1 MSELNRK
8 THGEKKGP
16 YTKAAL
22 FILGTLFTSSVIYLS
37 ANSGQENQQA
47 SAEDTSSSGRFS
59 PHLAPHKNVKPIPP
73 PVLAYSES
81 LAGNGVPIPTDP
93 ERLWLSESIKSHPDS
108 PYWRQQVQDHLAQA
122 RTPGWLKFENYHLSK
137 NRDPLL
143 LPTFARMLASEHV
156 PNALTVRIL
165 DNAVSQTA
173 LLDIGLIHDRP
184 VNEADPQG
192 RVHVYTIPN
201 DMSFLEALETVNA
214 HPAVAYAEP
223 DYLIEWALAPNETND
238 GISNGTAWWLNQIR
252 AYEAWDTIT
261 DASAIGPV
269 AVYDQGILRSHP
281 DLQGNF
287 WVNPDEIEGNGVD
300 DDNNGIVD
308 DINGR
313 TNRVFGSHGTPVA
326 GTICGRGDN
335 SIGYVGSAWTCQLMD
350 TGGPLSFAAAV
361 SDAMASLS
369 YATDK
374 GSKISNHSWGIRGD
388 YSQAFKDLITE
399 IQDDDHLMVIA
410 SHNFNSNI
418 DSSPVYP
425 ASYDND
431 NILSIAASN
440 RSEGR
445 ISYSNY
451 GVVSVDIAAPTE
463 FNTVNSSGGYSG
475 FSGTSQATPVM
486 TGVIALA
493 WSMDPTMTF
502 REIKNLVM
510 DTARPVAAWQ
520 GLTRSGA
527 IVDMKTLVESV
538 ILDTDGDGIL
548 DDVDTDD
555 DNDGVLDVDD
565 AFPKDPNETVD
576 TDGDGIGN
584 NTDTDDDG
592 DGVSDSDDWRPL
604 DPSEQYDTDGDG
616 VGNNTDNDDDNDGVE
631 DANDAFPLDATETTD
646 SDGDGVGDNT
656 DTFPNDPNETTDS
669 DGDGVGDNGDIDRD
683 NDGLAD
689 ELESRTQADITDWPV
704 LTGNATFADDVL
716 SANGGSWGYQAN
728 SARISTYGFSDN
740 YRFSFKI
747 DALGT
752 YNMIGLGNVESSASY
767 TDIDYAFYLVNSTLY
782 IYESGGSKGT
792 FGSIAVG
799 DTLSIDVAEG
809 SVTYRRNDTVV
820 REITY
825 SGDTPDFYID
835 SSFYS
840 GAIRLS
846 ELQVTPLS
854 GAGFS
859 ANADGDAYANDVD
872 LDSDNDTIPDVI
884 EAGLADSDGSLT
896 VDSIDLQGS
905 VDPAP
910 DSDDDGIPD
919 YLDLESQNALNDGT
933 AFDMHSYDFA
943 AFDSN
948 NDGMLDGNDELGGN
962 DLNGNGVDDRAEDA
976 DGDGISNPNDEDD
989 DNDGTLDIY
998 DAFPFDPNE
1007 DTDTDGD
1014 GVGDNGDAFPTDA
1027 TETKDSDGDGVGDN
1041 ADAFPNDASET
1052 TDSDGDGVGDN
1063 TDTFPNDPNETTDSD
1078 GDGVGDNG
1086 DIDRDND
1093 GLADEL
1099 ESRTQAD
1106 ITDWPVLTGNATF
1119 ADDVLSANGG
1129 SWGYQA
1135 NSARISTY
1143 GFSDNYRFN
1152 FKIDALG
1159 TYNMIG
1165 LGNVE
1170 SSASYT
1176 DIDYAF
1182 YLVNSTLYIYESG
1195 GSKGTFGSIAV
1206 GDTLSIEV
1214 AEGSVTYRRNDTV
1227 VREIT
1232 YSGDTPDFYVDS
1244 SFYSGAI
1251 RLSELQ
1257 VTPLSGA
1264 GFSANAD
1271 GDAYANDVDLDS
1283 DNDTIPDVIE
1293 AGLADTDGS
1302 LTVDSIDLQ
1311 ASVDPAPDSDS
1322 DGIPDYLDLESQ
1334 NALNDGTAFDMHSY
1348 DFAAFDSN
1356 NDGML
1361 DGNDELGGNDLNGNG
1376 VDDRAE
1382 DADGDGISN
1391 PNDEDDDNDGTL
1403 DIYDAF
1409 PFDPNEDT
1417 DTDGD
1422 GVGDNGDAFPTDAT
1436 ETKDSDGDGVGDNA
1450 DAFPTDATETTDSD
1464 GDGVGDNADA
1474 FPDDATETT
1483 DSDGDGVGDNSDVDR
1498 DNDGLSDELELRTS
1512 ADIVD
1517 WPVQTGNSSFTN
1529 GVLNANGGSWSY
1541 QANSARFSTYGF
1553 SDSYRLNFTV
1563 DALGSN
1569 NMFGLGNIESSAR
1582 YGDID
1587 YAFYIVNTTL
1597 YVYESG
1603 AYRINFGAGSV
1614 AVGDVLTLEVDNGTV
1629 RYLRNGEE
1637 IRTVTYSGE
1646 TPDFYVDSS
1655 FYNGAMRLSNIE
1667 VTPLSGSGFNVDAD
1681 NDGVNN
1687 DVDLDSDNDTI
1698 PDVIEAGL
1706 ADTDGSLT
1714 VDSIDLQASVD
1725 PAPDSDSDGIPDYLD
1740 LESQNALNDGTAFDM
1755 HSYDFAAFDSNNDGM
1770 LDGNDEL
1777 GGNDANNNGVDDR
1790 AEDSDGDGISNPND
1804 EDDDNDGT
1812 LDVYDAF
1819 PFDPNEDTDTD
1830 GDGVGDNGDAFPT
1843 DATETTDTDGD
1854 GVGDNADAFP
1864 NDASETTDTDGDGV
1878 GDNADAFPTDASETA
1893 DSDGDG
1899 VGDNSDIDRDNDGLS
1914 DELEL
1919 RTSADI
1925 VDWPVQTGNSSFTDG
1940 VLSANGGS
1948 WSYQANSARFSTYGF
1963 SDSYRLNFTVD
1974 ALGSNNMI
1982 GLGNIESSAS
1992 YGDIDYAFYIVN
2004 TTLYVYESGAYRVN
2018 FGAGSVAVGDVLTLE
2033 VDNGTVRYL
2042 RNGEE
2047 IRTVTYSG
2055 ETPDFYVDSSFYN
2068 GAMRLSNI
2076 ELTPLSGAGFTVDA
2090 DNDGVTNDVD
2100 LDSDNDT
2107 IPDVVEAGLTDA
2119 DGDLMVDSIDL
2130 QASVDPAPDSDGDG
2144 IPDYLDLES
2153 QNAENDGTAFDMH
2166 GYHFAAFD
2174 TNGDGMLTLQDGEGG
2189 SDVNGNGVDDRAED
2203 SDGDGISNPN
2213 DEDDDN
2219 DGTLDIYD
2227 AFPFDPN
2234 EDTDTDGDGVG
2245 DNGDAFPTDATET
2258 KDSDGDGVGDN
2269 ADAFPNDASET
2280 TDSDG
2285 DGVGDNADA
2294 FPDDAT
2300 ETSDSDGDGVGDNSD
2315 VDRDNDGLSDEL
2327 ELRTSADIVDW
2338 PVQTGNSSFT
2348 NGVLNANGGS
2358 WSYQANSA
2366 RFSTYGFSDS
2376 YRLNFTVDALG
2387 SNNMFGLG
2395 NVESSAR
2402 YGDIDYAFYI
2412 VNTTLYV
2419 YESGAYRVN
2428 FGAGS
2433 VAVGD
2438 VLTLEVDNGTVRYL
2452 RNGEEIRTVTYSG
2465 ETPDFYVDS
2474 SFYNGAMRLSN
2485 IELTPLSGAG
2495 FTVDADN
2502 DGVTNDVD
2510 LDSDNDTIPDVVE
2523 AGLTDAD
2530 GDLMVDSIDLQ
2541 ASVDPAPDSD
2551 GDGIPDYLD
2560 LESQNAEND
2569 GTAFDMHGY
2578 HFAAFDTNGDGMLT
2592 LQDGEGGSDVNGNG
2606 VNDRAEDSDGDG
2618 ISNPNDEDDDNDGT
2632 LDIYD
2637 AFPFDPNEDT
2647 DTDGDGVGDNGDAFP
2662 TDVTETSD
2670 SDGDGTGNNADI
2682 DNDNDGLSNAVEK
2695 RVSVDVTH
2703 WTYFNGNAEFTDDE
2717 LRANGGS
2724 WAHQANSERFS
2735 TYGLTDRYQL
2745 TFKVASL
2752 GSYNMLGL
2760 GSVESSASYTDI
2772 DYAFYLSNGNLYIYE
2787 NGTNISDAINPR
2799 VAVGDTLSIEV
2810 SQDIIV
2816 YRHNDNTVREV
2827 FISGSL
2833 PDFYIDSS
2841 FHSGNFRISDIQL
2854 IPQSGAG
2861 SSLDEDGDNVLNEF
2875 DLDSDNDTIPDV
2887 LEAGIW
2893 SVGDS
2898 LTLTDLSL
2906 QGSVDP
2912 APDSDGDNIPDYLDL
2927 ESQNPLNDGTS
2938 YDINNT
2944 YFAAFDTNGDGRLN
2958 TDDDFGGEDNNTNGM
2973 SDFVEEFGGSP
2984 SSSH

>member
-1 MSELNRK
+1 MSELNKK

-616 VGNNTDNDDDNDGVE
+616 VGNNTDNDDDDDGVE
-631 DANDAFPLDATETTD
+631 DANDAFPLDAT
-646 SDGDGVGDNT
+646 
-656 DTFPNDPNETTDS
+656 
-669 DGDGVGDNGDIDRD
+669 
-683 NDGLAD
+683 
-689 ELESRTQADITDWPV
+689 
-704 LTGNATFADDVL
+704 
-716 SANGGSWGYQAN
+716 
-728 SARISTYGFSDN
+728 
-740 YRFSFKI
+740 
-747 DALGT
+747 
-752 YNMIGLGNVESSASY
+752 
-767 TDIDYAFYLVNSTLY
+767 
-782 IYESGGSKGT
+782 
-792 FGSIAVG
+792 
-799 DTLSIDVAEG
+799 
-809 SVTYRRNDTVV
+809 
-820 REITY
+820 
-825 SGDTPDFYID
+825 
-835 SSFYS
+835 
-840 GAIRLS
+840 
-846 ELQVTPLS
+846 
-854 GAGFS
+854 
-859 ANADGDAYANDVD
+859 
-872 LDSDNDTIPDVI
+872 
-884 EAGLADSDGSLT
+884 
-896 VDSIDLQGS
+896 
-905 VDPAP
+905 
-910 DSDDDGIPD
+910 
-919 YLDLESQNALNDGT
+919 
-933 AFDMHSYDFA
+933 
-943 AFDSN
+943 
-948 NDGMLDGNDELGGN
+948 
-962 DLNGNGVDDRAEDA
+962 
-976 DGDGISNPNDEDD
+976 
-989 DNDGTLDIY
+989 
-998 DAFPFDPNE
+998 
-1007 DTDTDGD
+1007 
-1014 GVGDNGDAFPTDA
+1014 
-1027 TETKDSDGDGVGDN
+1027 
-1041 ADAFPNDASET
+1041 ET

-1293 AGLADTDGS
+1293 AGLADSDGS

-1311 ASVDPAPDSDS
+1311 GSVDPAPDSDS

-1436 ETKDSDGDGVGDNA
+1436 ETKDSDGDGVGDSA
-1450 DAFPTDATETTDSD
+1450 DAFPNDASETTDSD

-1474 FPDDATETT
+1474 FPNDATETS

-1517 WPVQTGNSSFTN
+1517 WPVQTGNASFSD
-1529 GVLNANGGSWSY
+1529 GVLSANGGSWTY
-1541 QANSARFSTYGF
+1541 QANSARASTYGF
-1553 SDSYRLNFTV
+1553 SDNYRFSFKIE
-1563 DALGSN
+1563 ALGTY
-1569 NMFGLGNIESSAR
+1569 NMIGLGNVESSAS
-1582 YGDID
+1582 YTDID
-1587 YAFYIVNTTL
+1587 YAFYLVNSTL
-1597 YVYESG
+1597 YIYESG
-1603 AYRINFGAGSV
+1603 SSKGTFGSI
-1614 AVGDVLTLEVDNGTV
+1614 AVGDTLSIDVAEGSVTYRRNDTV
-1629 RYLRNGEE
+1629 VRE
-1637 IRTVTYSGE
+1637 ITYSGD

-1655 FYNGAMRLSNIE
+1655 FYSGAIRLSE
-1667 VTPLSGSGFNVDAD
+1667 LQVTPLSGAGFSANADGDAYA
-1681 NDGVNN
+1681 N

-1706 ADTDGSLT
+1706 ADSDGSLT
-1714 VDSIDLQASVD
+1714 VDSIDLQGSVD

-1777 GGNDANNNGVDDR
+1777 GGNDLNGNGVDDR
-1790 AEDSDGDGISNPND
+1790 AEDADGDGISNPND

-1963 SDSYRLNFTVD
+1963 DDSYRLNFTVD
-1974 ALGSNNMI
+1974 ALGSNNMV
-1982 GLGNIESSAS
+1982 GLGNTESSAS
-1992 YGDIDYAFYIVN
+1992 YRDIDYAFYIVN
-2004 TTLYVYESGAYRVN
+2004 TTLYIYENGSHRVN

-2042 RNGEE
+2042 RNGEQ
-2047 IRTVTYSG
+2047 IREVSYSG
-2055 ETPDFYVDSSFYN
+2055 DTPDFYVDSSFYS

-2076 ELTPLSGAGFTVDA
+2076 ELTPLSGSGFTADA

-2174 TNGDGMLTLQDGEGG
+2174 TNGDGMLNLQDGEGG
-2189 SDVNGNGVDDRAED
+2189 GDVNGNGVDDRAED

-2662 TDVTETSD
+2662 TDVTETLD

>member
-1 MSELNRK
+1 MSELNKK

-616 VGNNTDNDDDNDGVE
+616 VGNNTDNDDDDDGVE
-631 DANDAFPLDATETTD
+631 DANDAFPLDAT
-646 SDGDGVGDNT
+646 
-656 DTFPNDPNETTDS
+656 
-669 DGDGVGDNGDIDRD
+669 
-683 NDGLAD
+683 
-689 ELESRTQADITDWPV
+689 
-704 LTGNATFADDVL
+704 
-716 SANGGSWGYQAN
+716 
-728 SARISTYGFSDN
+728 
-740 YRFSFKI
+740 
-747 DALGT
+747 
-752 YNMIGLGNVESSASY
+752 
-767 TDIDYAFYLVNSTLY
+767 
-782 IYESGGSKGT
+782 
-792 FGSIAVG
+792 
-799 DTLSIDVAEG
+799 
-809 SVTYRRNDTVV
+809 
-820 REITY
+820 
-825 SGDTPDFYID
+825 
-835 SSFYS
+835 
-840 GAIRLS
+840 
-846 ELQVTPLS
+846 
-854 GAGFS
+854 
-859 ANADGDAYANDVD
+859 
-872 LDSDNDTIPDVI
+872 
-884 EAGLADSDGSLT
+884 
-896 VDSIDLQGS
+896 
-905 VDPAP
+905 
-910 DSDDDGIPD
+910 
-919 YLDLESQNALNDGT
+919 
-933 AFDMHSYDFA
+933 
-943 AFDSN
+943 
-948 NDGMLDGNDELGGN
+948 
-962 DLNGNGVDDRAEDA
+962 
-976 DGDGISNPNDEDD
+976 
-989 DNDGTLDIY
+989 
-998 DAFPFDPNE
+998 
-1007 DTDTDGD
+1007 
-1014 GVGDNGDAFPTDA
+1014 
-1027 TETKDSDGDGVGDN
+1027 
-1041 ADAFPNDASET
+1041 ET

-1293 AGLADTDGS
+1293 AGLADSDGS

-1311 ASVDPAPDSDS
+1311 GSVDPAPDSDS

-1436 ETKDSDGDGVGDNA
+1436 ETKDSDGDGVGD
-1450 DAFPTDATETTDSD
+1450 S
-1464 GDGVGDNADA
+1464 
-1474 FPDDATETT
+1474 
-1483 DSDGDGVGDNSDVDR
+1483 
-1498 DNDGLSDELELRTS
+1498 
-1512 ADIVD
+1512 
-1517 WPVQTGNSSFTN
+1517 
-1529 GVLNANGGSWSY
+1529 
-1541 QANSARFSTYGF
+1541 
-1553 SDSYRLNFTV
+1553 
-1563 DALGSN
+1563 
-1569 NMFGLGNIESSAR
+1569 
-1582 YGDID
+1582 
-1587 YAFYIVNTTL
+1587 
-1597 YVYESG
+1597 
-1603 AYRINFGAGSV
+1603 
-1614 AVGDVLTLEVDNGTV
+1614 
-1629 RYLRNGEE
+1629 
-1637 IRTVTYSGE
+1637 
-1646 TPDFYVDSS
+1646 
-1655 FYNGAMRLSNIE
+1655 
-1667 VTPLSGSGFNVDAD
+1667 
-1681 NDGVNN
+1681 
-1687 DVDLDSDNDTI
+1687 
-1698 PDVIEAGL
+1698 
-1706 ADTDGSLT
+1706 
-1714 VDSIDLQASVD
+1714 
-1725 PAPDSDSDGIPDYLD
+1725 
-1740 LESQNALNDGTAFDM
+1740 
-1755 HSYDFAAFDSNNDGM
+1755 
-1770 LDGNDEL
+1770 
-1777 GGNDANNNGVDDR
+1777 
-1790 AEDSDGDGISNPND
+1790 
-1804 EDDDNDGT
+1804 
-1812 LDVYDAF
+1812 
-1819 PFDPNEDTDTD
+1819 
-1830 GDGVGDNGDAFPT
+1830 
-1843 DATETTDTDGD
+1843 
-1854 GVGDNADAFP
+1854 
-1864 NDASETTDTDGDGV
+1864 
-1878 GDNADAFPTDASETA
+1878 
-1893 DSDGDG
+1893 
-1899 VGDNSDIDRDNDGLS
+1899 
-1914 DELEL
+1914 
-1919 RTSADI
+1919 
-1925 VDWPVQTGNSSFTDG
+1925 
-1940 VLSANGGS
+1940 
-1948 WSYQANSARFSTYGF
+1948 
-1963 SDSYRLNFTVD
+1963 
-1974 ALGSNNMI
+1974 
-1982 GLGNIESSAS
+1982 
-1992 YGDIDYAFYIVN
+1992 
-2004 TTLYVYESGAYRVN
+2004 
-2018 FGAGSVAVGDVLTLE
+2018 
-2033 VDNGTVRYL
+2033 
-2042 RNGEE
+2042 
-2047 IRTVTYSG
+2047 
-2055 ETPDFYVDSSFYN
+2055 
-2068 GAMRLSNI
+2068 
-2076 ELTPLSGAGFTVDA
+2076 
-2090 DNDGVTNDVD
+2090 
-2100 LDSDNDT
+2100 
-2107 IPDVVEAGLTDA
+2107 
-2119 DGDLMVDSIDL
+2119 
-2130 QASVDPAPDSDGDG
+2130 
-2144 IPDYLDLES
+2144 
-2153 QNAENDGTAFDMH
+2153 
-2166 GYHFAAFD
+2166 
-2174 TNGDGMLTLQDGEGG
+2174 
-2189 SDVNGNGVDDRAED
+2189 
-2203 SDGDGISNPN
+2203 
-2213 DEDDDN
+2213 
-2219 DGTLDIYD
+2219 
-2227 AFPFDPN
+2227 
-2234 EDTDTDGDGVG
+2234 
-2245 DNGDAFPTDATET
+2245 
-2258 KDSDGDGVGDN
+2258 

-2294 FPDDAT
+2294 FPNDAT

-2338 PVQTGNSSFT
+2338 PVQTGNASFSD
-2348 NGVLNANGGS
+2348 GVLSANGGS
-2358 WSYQANSA
+2358 WTYQANSA
-2366 RFSTYGFSDS
+2366 RASTYGFSDN
-2376 YRLNFTVDALG
+2376 YRFSFKIEALG
-2387 SNNMFGLG
+2387 TYNMIGLG
-2395 NVESSAR
+2395 N
-2402 YGDIDYAFYI
+2402 
-2412 VNTTLYV
+2412 
-2419 YESGAYRVN
+2419 
-2428 FGAGS
+2428 
-2433 VAVGD
+2433 
-2438 VLTLEVDNGTVRYL
+2438 
-2452 RNGEEIRTVTYSG
+2452 
-2465 ETPDFYVDS
+2465 
-2474 SFYNGAMRLSN
+2474 
-2485 IELTPLSGAG
+2485 
-2495 FTVDADN
+2495 
-2502 DGVTNDVD
+2502 
-2510 LDSDNDTIPDVVE
+2510 
-2523 AGLTDAD
+2523 
-2530 GDLMVDSIDLQ
+2530 
-2541 ASVDPAPDSD
+2541 
-2551 GDGIPDYLD
+2551 
-2560 LESQNAEND
+2560 
-2569 GTAFDMHGY
+2569 
-2578 HFAAFDTNGDGMLT
+2578 
-2592 LQDGEGGSDVNGNG
+2592 
-2606 VNDRAEDSDGDG
+2606 
-2618 ISNPNDEDDDNDGT
+2618 
-2632 LDIYD
+2632 
-2637 AFPFDPNEDT
+2637 
-2647 DTDGDGVGDNGDAFP
+2647 
-2662 TDVTETSD
+2662 
-2670 SDGDGTGNNADI
+2670 
-2682 DNDNDGLSNAVEK
+2682 
-2695 RVSVDVTH
+2695 
-2703 WTYFNGNAEFTDDE
+2703 
-2717 LRANGGS
+2717 
-2724 WAHQANSERFS
+2724 
-2735 TYGLTDRYQL
+2735 
-2745 TFKVASL
+2745 
-2752 GSYNMLGL
+2752 
-2760 GSVESSASYTDI
+2760 VESSASYTDI
-2772 DYAFYLSNGNLYIYE
+2772 DYAFYLVNSTLYIYE
-2787 NGTNISDAINPR
+2787 SGSSKGTFGSI
-2799 VAVGDTLSIEV
+2799 AVGDTLSIDVAEGSV
-2810 SQDIIV
+2810 T
-2816 YRHNDNTVREV
+2816 YRRNDTVVRE
-2827 FISGSL
+2827 ITYSGDT
-2833 PDFYIDSS
+2833 PDFYVDSS
-2841 FHSGNFRISDIQL
+2841 FYSGAIRLSELQVTPL
-2854 IPQSGAG
+2854 SGAG
-2861 SSLDEDGDNVLNEF
+2861 FSANADGDAYANDV

-2887 LEAGIW
+2887 IEAGLAD
-2893 SVGDS
+2893 SDGS
-2898 LTLTDLSL
+2898 LTVDSIDL

-2912 APDSDGDNIPDYLDL
+2912 
-2927 ESQNPLNDGTS
+2927 
-2938 YDINNT
+2938 
-2944 YFAAFDTNGDGRLN
+2944 
-2958 TDDDFGGEDNNTNGM
+2958 
-2973 SDFVEEFGGSP
+2973 
-2984 SSSH
+2984 